1 MSVTYPNATK
11 VARMNAV
18 VTAIGASGKLKLFA
32 ADGTTL
38 LATFTLAATAGTV
51 AGAGVLTLS
60 DANGATAGILNTTAS
75 AAGTAAK
82 ASITTSGDVD
92 VISNTLTVGTSG
104 TDIILDNNV
113 LTLGQAITINSAT
126 ITHA

>member
-1 MSVTYPNATK
+1 MAVIYTNAVK

-18 VTAIGASGKLKLFA
+18 VTQIGTSGKLKLFTA
-32 ADGTTL
+32 ADAL

-60 DANGATAGILNTTAS
+60 DANGGTAGILNVNAS
-75 AAGTAAK
+75 AAGVAAK
-82 ASITTSGDVD
+82 ASITTSADVD
-92 VISNTLTVGTSG
+92 VITGLTVGTSAA
-104 TDIILDNNV
+104 DLILDNTN
-113 LTLGQAITINSAT
+113 LASGQGVTINSAT